1 MKTAPVRQFRILSV
15 IIILDL
21 LSATMTVPLFPII
34 IADPSL
40 SILGPGA
47 TQEKKAI
54 MLAVVFVLY
63 AIAQLIGAP
72 YFGGLSDRFGR
83 KKLLGWL
90 FVLNMVQYVLVAI
103 SVIFNSFLLL
113 VISRTVV
120 GFAGGTV
127 FIQQSAIADM
137 SSPEDKA
144 KNLGIVGIAFGIG
157 LILGPILGTILAN
170 PEIHPSF
177 SLATPFF
184 AILMINTLNLFLLT
198 RYFKETLTEF
208 NPTKM
213 TLLTGFRNL
222 YDAFRLPQWRV
233 LFIISFLLAA
243 GLFFFLQYF
252 QYILMY
258 RFHFTTVHQ
267 GLTLAYCGL
276 IMVIAQ
282 GYILPRLTHRFPVER
297 LLPAFLIVLAFGYML
312 LTLSDSIALLFA
324 SLTILVIGQGICTPG
339 LLALISNRA
348 EGHVQGATIGINQSV
363 QSFAS
368 AVPAALAAT
377 IVARDM
383 NFPLVFGAVVSL
395 LAFVIYYFFEGKG
408 RSNRFL

>member
-1 MKTAPVRQFRILSV
+1 MSTPPNRQLRVLSV

-34 IADPSL
+34 IADPTL
-40 SILGPGA
+40 SILGPDA
-47 TQEKKAI
+47 TQHSKAI
-54 MLAVVFVLY
+54 ALAIVFVLY
-63 AIAQLIGAP
+63 AVAQLIGAP

-83 KKLLGWL
+83 KKMLAWL
-90 FVLNMVQYVLVAI
+90 FMLNMVQYILIAVSII
-103 SVIFNSFLLL
+103 SNSFALL

-137 SSPEDKA
+137 SSPADKA
-144 KNLGIVGIAFGIG
+144 KNLGVVGIAFGIG
-157 LILGPILGTILAN
+157 LILGPILGTVLAN
-170 PEIHPSF
+170 PDIHPSF

-184 AILMINTLNLFLLT
+184 AILVINTINLYLLF
-198 RYFKETLTEF
+198 RHFRETLKEF
-208 NPTKM
+208 NPQKM
-213 TLLTGFRNL
+213 TLLSGFKNL
-222 YDAFRLPQWRV
+222 YNAFRLPQWRV
-233 LFIISFLLAA
+233 LFTIATLLAA

-258 RFHFTTVHQ
+258 RFHFTTVQQ

-282 GYILPRLTHRFPVER
+282 GYILPRLTKLFPVEQ
-297 LLPAFLIVLAFGYML
+297 LLLVFLLVMGVGYTL
-312 LTLSDSIALLFA
+312 LSLTDDVWLLFTA
-324 SLTILVIGQGICTPG
+324 LTVLVIGQGICTPG
-339 LLALISNRA
+339 LLAVISNKA
-348 EGHVQGATIGINQSV
+348 EGHEQGAMIGINQSV

-377 IVARDM
+377 LVARDM
-383 NFPLVFGAVVSL
+383 DFPLVFGAAVSV
-395 LAFVIYYFFEGKG
+395 LAFLVYYFLEYKKKKPA
-408 RSNRFL
+408 